1 MTTAL
6 YTHAACHGHVTPEG
20 HPERVARL
28 QAVLEAMGAEEFADL
43 ERREAPRADLDVIE
57 RAHPTAYIARIKSAA
72 SEAGGVPARLDADTS
87 ICSGSWEAA
96 LRAAGAVVAAVD
108 AVVAGDIQNAFCAVR
123 PPGHH
128 AEPEI
133 PMGFCLFNNVAIAAF
148 HALAAHGLGKVAV
161 LDFDV
166 HHGNGTAA
174 MFETRPECF
183 LASSHQMPLYP
194 GTGFPEETGCGNI
207 LNVPLP
213 AGADGPV
220 FRHEWSQKIFPALDA
235 FAPDFILVSAGFDGH
250 KDDPLAGLALDDD
263 DYGWVTGQLV
273 EKAGELCGG
282 RLVSTLE
289 GGYDLD
295 ALKSAAAAHVRELM
309 KA

>member
-6 YTHAACHGHVTPEG
+6 FTHEACHGHVTPDG

-28 QAVLEAMGAEEFADL
+28 HAVLEALGAAEFEKL
-43 ERREAPRADLDVIE
+43 KRFEAPRASREDVG
-57 RAHPTAYIARIKSAA
+57 RAHPGDYMDQIENFARQAGA
-72 SEAGGVPARLDADTS
+72 SPARLDADTS
-87 ICSGSWEAA
+87 ICEGSWEAA
-96 LRAAGAVVAAVD
+96 LRASGAVVGAVD
-108 AVVAGDIQNAFCAVR
+108 AVMSGEVKNAFCAVR

-128 AEPEI
+128 AEPET
-133 PMGFCLFNNVAIAAF
+133 PMGFCLFNSVAIGAF
-148 HALAAHGLGKVAV
+148 HALAEHGLKKVAV

-174 MFETRPECF
+174 MFQNRPECF

-194 GTGFPEETGCGNI
+194 GTGFQDETGGGSI

-213 AGADGPV
+213 AGADGEL
-220 FRHEWSQKIFPALDA
+220 FRREWSERIFPALDA

-250 KDDPLAGLALDDD
+250 KDDPLAGLMLGDD
-263 DYGWVTGQLV
+263 DYAWVTSQIV
-273 EKAGELCGG
+273 ERAEALCHG

-289 GGYDLD
+289 GGYDLG
-295 ALKSAAAAHVRELM
+295 ALASATGAHVRELM

>member
-6 YTHAACHGHVTPEG
+6 FTHAACHGHITPQG

-28 QAVLEAMGAEEFADL
+28 HAVLEAMEAEEFAGL
-43 ERREAPRADLDVIE
+43 ERREAPRADLGAIE
-57 RAHPTAYIARIKSAA
+57 RAHPAAYIARIRSSA
-72 SEAGGVPARLDADTS
+72 SEAGEMPARLDADTS
-87 ICSGSWEAA
+87 ICGGSWEAA
-96 LRAAGAVVAAVD
+96 LRAAGAMVTAVD
-108 AVVAGDIQNAFCAVR
+108 AVMTGDIQNAFCAVR

-133 PMGFCLFNNVAIAAF
+133 PMGFCLFNTVAIAAF

-161 LDFDV
+161 VDFDV

-174 MFETRPECF
+174 MFETRQECF
-183 LASSHQMPLYP
+183 FASSHQMPLYP
-194 GTGFPEETGCGNI
+194 GTGFPEEIGCGNI

-213 AGADGPV
+213 AGADGQV
-220 FRHEWSQKIFPALDA
+220 FRREWSQKIFPALDA
-235 FAPDFILVSAGFDGH
+235 FEPDFILVSAGFDGH
-250 KDDPLAGLALDDD
+250 TNDPLAGLALEDDD
-263 DYGWVTGQLV
+263 FAWVTARLV
-273 EKAGELCGG
+273 EKARELCGG

-295 ALKSAAAAHVRELM
+295 ALKSASAAHVRELM